1 MRRYLKNTILLL
13 TVIAFAQCARVSS
26 PEGGPEDETPP
37 VLLSSVPNDQQIQY
51 TGNTIVLNF
60 DEYVTTNGIENNL
73 IITPK
78 IAGSFRARVKKRSV
92 ILTFDEPWAEST
104 TYNINFGSTI
114 QDLNNRN
121 VPPNLNLSFSTGD
134 YIDSLEITGT
144 ISNVYSKDPAEEA
157 LVSLYTVTDTL
168 DITTGAASYYARTDT
183 SGIYRFKNLPD
194 GDYLIYAAMDKN
206 GNQKADV
213 EEELYGFRID
223 TIRLTEN
230 ISGIDFD
237 LQSLNT
243 KPLKVKSARHVG
255 KYFDIEFNKAFTD
268 YKPLNNDTLYYK
280 KLAAD
285 KLRFYNTSGRFND
298 TIPLIFLA
306 NDSIDTQLQDT
317 VELYFNESKIDK
329 DVFDYKIEP
338 NANAVV
344 PMVKMKLDFN
354 KPIIGYNQDSLIFE
368 IDSLNKFTLPDT
380 AFTWNN
386 TRTEAEWDLN
396 LNDYISGDQRLSIR
410 MQKGAFISVEQD
422 SSSEKL
428 KALSILKAE
437 DSGIING
444 SVNTN
449 VENFI
454 VQLLNS
460 RSLEV
465 IDSKV
470 NEKNFSFRF
479 LDAGS
484 YSVKVIF
491 DLNGNGAWD
500 IGNILTRTVA
510 EPIVYYI
517 DSFNNSKVIELR
529 KNWEVDDINISY
541 QVNNQ

>member
-1 MRRYLKNTILLL
+1 M
-13 TVIAFAQCARVSS
+13 TVIAFAQCARISS

-60 DEYVTTNGIENNL
+60 DEYVTTNNIESNL

-78 IAGSFRARVKKRSV
+78 IEGTFRARVKKRSV
-92 ILTFDEPWAEST
+92 ILSFDEPWAEST
-104 TYNINFGSTI
+104 TYNINFGNTI
-114 QDLNNRN
+114 QDLNNKN
-121 VPPNLNLSFSTGD
+121 IPPNLNLSFSTGD

-144 ISNVYSKDPAEEA
+144 ITNVYSKDPVDQA

-183 SGIYRFKNLPD
+183 SGIYKFKNLPD
-194 GDYLIYAAMDKN
+194 GEYLIYGALDKN
-206 GNQKADV
+206 SNQKADV

-223 TIRLTEN
+223 TIRLTQN

-237 LQSLNT
+237 LQRLNT

-255 KYFDIEFNKAFTD
+255 KYFDIEFNKAFTE
-268 YKPLNNDTLYYK
+268 YEPLNNDSLSYK
-280 KLAAD
+280 KESAE
-285 KLRFYNTSGRFND
+285 KLRFYNTSGTYND

-317 VELYFNESKIDK
+317 VQLYFNESKIEK
-329 DVFDYKIEP
+329 DAFDFKLEP
-338 NANAVV
+338 GASAVV
-344 PMVKMKLDFN
+344 PLVDLKFDFN
-354 KPIIGYNQDSLIFE
+354 KPIASYNQDSLIFE
-368 IDSLNKFTLPDT
+368 IDTLNKFNLADT
-380 AFTWNN
+380 AFTWNS
-386 TRTEAEWDLN
+386 TRTEAQLSLN
-396 LNDYISGDQRLSIR
+396 LNDYISGDQKLSIK

-422 SSSEKL
+422 SSKQKL
-428 KALSILKAE
+428 KTYAILKAE
-437 DSGIING
+437 DSGVING

-449 VENFI
+449 VPNFI
-454 VQLLNS
+454 VQLLNA
-460 RSLEV
+460 RTLEV
-465 IDSKV
+465 IDSRV
-470 NEKNFSFRF
+470 NEKSFSFKF
-479 LDAGS
+479 LDAGT

-500 IGNILTRTVA
+500 IGNILTRTTA

-517 DSFNNSKVIELR
+517 DSFSNSKTIELR
-529 KNWEVDDINISY
+529 KNWEVSDIDISY